1 MVRYTYKQKG
11 IIIMRLTT
19 SKEET
24 FANELKSFIEIASRS
39 TKVFLTKLSDKEIVL
54 GLLGNKRIA
63 KVTVVDGKFT
73 ASIKGK
79 ETIKGSLSDSKLVDL
94 EDSLI
99 SYMKWGW

>member
-1 MVRYTYKQKG
+1 
-11 IIIMRLTT
+11 MRTAT
-19 SKEET
+19 GSKEET

-39 TKVFLTKLSDKEIVL
+39 TKVFLTKLSDNEFTL

-73 ASIKGK
+73 TSINGK
-79 ETIKGSLSDSKLVDL
+79 TTIKGSLSDSKLVGL
-94 EDSLI
+94 ENDLI

>member
-1 MVRYTYKQKG
+1 
-11 IIIMRLTT
+11 MRLTT

-24 FANELKSFIEIASRS
+24 FVNELKEFIEIASRN
-39 TKVFLTKLSDKEIVL
+39 THVFLTKLSDNEFTV

-79 ETIKGSLSDSKLVDL
+79 ATIKANLTDSKLIELENDL
-94 EDSLI
+94 I
-99 SYMKWGW
+99 NYMKWGW

>member
-1 MVRYTYKQKG
+1 
-11 IIIMRLTT
+11 MRLAT
-19 SKEET
+19 SKEEA
-24 FANELKSFIEIASRS
+24 FATEFKEFIEIASRS

-73 ASIKGK
+73 TSIKGK
-79 ETIKGSLSDSKLVDL
+79 EAIKGSLTDSKLLEL

>member
-1 MVRYTYKQKG
+1 
-11 IIIMRLTT
+11 MRLTT

-24 FANELKSFIEIASRS
+24 FANELKEFIEIASRS

-73 ASIKGK
+73 TSINGSDYTKG
-79 ETIKGSLSDSKLVDL
+79 GSLSDSKLL
-94 EDSLI
+94 ELENDLI

>member
-1 MVRYTYKQKG
+1 
-11 IIIMRLTT
+11 MRLTT
-19 SKEET
+19 SKEEA
-24 FANELKSFIEIASRS
+24 FATEFKEFIEIASRN
-39 TKVFLTKLSDKEIVL
+39 THVFLTKLSDNEFTI

-73 ASIKGK
+73 TSIKGK
-79 ETIKGSLSDSKLVDL
+79 NTIKVSLTDSKLLEL

>member
-1 MVRYTYKQKG
+1 
-11 IIIMRLTT
+11 MRLTT

-24 FANELKSFIEIASRS
+24 FANELKEFIEIASRS

-73 ASIKGK
+73 TSINGK
-79 ETIKGSLSDSKLVDL
+79 TTIKANLTDSKLLEL

>member
-1 MVRYTYKQKG
+1 
-11 IIIMRLTT
+11 MRLAI

-73 ASIKGK
+73 TSINGK
-79 ETIKGSLSDSKLVDL
+79 AYTKGSLSDSKLVEL
-94 EDSLI
+94 ENDLI

>member
-1 MVRYTYKQKG
+1 
-11 IIIMRLTT
+11 MRLTT
-19 SKEET
+19 GSKEET
-24 FANELKSFIEIASRS
+24 FATELKEFIEIASRS

-79 ETIKGSLSDSKLVDL
+79 ETIKGSLTDSKLLEL

>member
-1 MVRYTYKQKG
+1 
-11 IIIMRLTT
+11 MRLTT
-19 SKEET
+19 GSKEET
-24 FANELKSFIEIASRS
+24 FATELKEFIEISSRS

-73 ASIKGK
+73 TSIKGK
-79 ETIKGSLSDSKLVDL
+79 EAIKGSLSDSKLLEL

>member
-1 MVRYTYKQKG
+1 
-11 IIIMRLTT
+11 MRLTT

-24 FANELKSFIEIASRS
+24 FVNELKEFIEIASRN
-39 TKVFLTKLSDKEIVL
+39 THVFLTKLSDNEFTV

-73 ASIKGK
+73 ASINGK
-79 ETIKGSLSDSKLVDL
+79 ATIKASLTDSKLLEL

>member
-1 MVRYTYKQKG
+1 
-11 IIIMRLTT
+11 MRLTT
-19 SKEET
+19 TKEET
-24 FANELKSFIEIASRS
+24 FANELKSFIEIASRN
-39 TKVFLTKLSDKEIVL
+39 THVFLTKLSDNEIVL

-73 ASIKGK
+73 TSINGKAYLKG
-79 ETIKGSLSDSKLVDL
+79 GSLSDSKLLEL

>member
-1 MVRYTYKQKG
+1 M
-11 IIIMRLTT
+11 TT
-19 SKEET
+19 KDKTTKEET
-24 FANELKSFIEIASRS
+24 FANELKAFIEIASRS
-39 TKVFLTKLSDKEIVL
+39 THVFLTKLSDNEYTV

-73 ASIKGK
+73 ASINGK
-79 ETIKGSLSDSKLVDL
+79 ATIKASLTDSKLLEL

>member
-1 MVRYTYKQKG
+1 
-11 IIIMRLTT
+11 MRLAT

-24 FANELKSFIEIASRS
+24 FATELKSFIEIASRN
-39 TKVFLTKLSDKEIVL
+39 THVFLTKQSDNEIVL
-54 GLLGNKRIA
+54 GLLGNKRTA

-73 ASIKGK
+73 ASINGK
-79 ETIKGSLSDSKLVDL
+79 ATIKASLTDSKLLEL